1 VISPRQRIL
10 IALDPAAP
18 LGDALEA
25 VAALCR
31 RGEADLTAVFI
42 EDQRLTRLAS
52 LPFAREVRLG
62 GQRVL
67 DADIL
72 RLQLDAC
79 ATEFEA
85 AFARAKRM
93 LQLEIRLQILRGDV
107 LAELRK
113 AAAEVDLL
121 VIGRSRK
128 TAGARTWLG
137 VTPERLA
144 EAAANGP
151 VPVGLL
157 FVHEPWATGRSVLL
171 VSDGSEAASRA
182 FAQATAIAE
191 ADELPLEICRLADRG
206 NTAPTDQLPLVT
218 DLASLRRLC
227 AAHDPRLL
235 VIPDSP
241 RVRARID
248 IGDLLLD
255 LPASVA
261 ITP

>member
-1 VISPRQRIL
+1 MRTPHRRIL

-25 VAALCR
+25 VAVLCR
-31 RGEADLTAVFI
+31 GAEVELTAVFV
-42 EDQRLTRLAS
+42 EDQRLSRLAS
-52 LPFAREVRLG
+52 LPFASEVRFG

-67 DADIL
+67 DADVL

-85 AFARAKRM
+85 AFARARRM
-93 LQLEIRLQILRGDV
+93 LQNEIRLQVLRGDV
-107 LAELRK
+107 LAELRR

-121 VIGRSRK
+121 VIGRSLR

-171 VSDGSEAASRA
+171 VSDGSSAASRA
-182 FAQATAIAE
+182 FEQASAIAA
-191 ADELPLEICRLADRG
+191 ADQLPLEICRLADRG
-206 NTAPTDQLPLVT
+206 DAAPDQLPLIT

-227 AAHDPRLL
+227 TAHDPRLL
-235 VIPDSP
+235 VIPDSST
-241 RVRARID
+241 VRARID
-248 IGDLLLD
+248 IGDLLRD
-255 LPASVA
+255 MPASVA